1 MTDNK
6 QNHHLPEGQD
16 YIKVPSDRIPRW
28 KQLHHSWIFW
38 IFLFLMLIGIF
49 YYIVSVDFILAPRK

>member
-16 YIKVPSDRIPRW
+16 YIKGPSDHIPRW
-28 KQLHHSWIFW
+28 KQFHHSWIFW

-49 YYIVSVDFILAPRK
+49 YYIVSVDFILTPRR